1 MREVYNYNAV
11 KDHEMKIYSLS
22 GETISTEGVT
32 ASYIKMFSGF
42 MVISIIINVIIYLTT
57 KKIVAWP
64 ITSEGFKPWGLT
76 FSVGIPA
83 MLSSL
88 LLNTK
93 ISSYRTLDFIV
104 AYMKPKKVI
113 NNKKEI
119 QTRNKYKIKTFIE
132 NLDVF

>member
-1 MREVYNYNAV
+1 
-11 KDHEMKIYSLS
+11 MKIYSLS

-64 ITSEGFKPWGLT
+64 ITEEGFKPWGLT
-76 FSVGIPA
+76 FSIGIPA
-83 MLSSL
+83 ILSSL

-93 ISSYRTLDFIV
+93 ISSYRTLDFII
-104 AYMKPKKVI
+104 AYMKPKKII

-119 QTRNKYKIKTFIE
+119 QSRNKYKIKTFIE